1 MENYLAYEETLD
13 ENMENF
19 KNILAEIEINL
30 VL

>member
-1 MENYLAYEETLD
+1 MENYLAYEEILD

-19 KNILAEIEINL
+19 KNILVEIEINL